1 MIARALPALL
11 VLAFLSAACS
21 EGGGGEPAA
30 LGGRSMVIVTLD
42 TTRADFLGSYG
53 STLGLTPRLDELA
66 QRGVVFE
73 QVYAPMPQTLPSHAT
88 LFTGLMP
95 RTHGALENTY
105 TLPPEME
112 TLAERAVARGYATGG
127 FIGALAIDQVT
138 GIHQGFETWGQ
149 PGGDWGDDRLGHPP
163 QRRAKV
169 VTDEALAWA
178 GTLDG
183 EEPFLLWAHYYDP
196 HGDSAQGFN
205 PPRRVWKEMDRG
217 QVGELVASRAHLFT
231 GPNELGPLT
240 DFWTGYSAELVYTDE
255 QVGRLLDGLADLGL
269 ADDTLVL
276 VVADH
281 GEGLWE
287 HGVKAHGTHLWEEAM
302 RVPMILVDPAGTG
315 AGTRMGGRVILQ
327 DIDPT
332 LRHAAFGEQVQAREE
347 LLGIDLWQLLLDG
360 REPPERPVVLERPH
374 FDEERIKHRKG
385 EVGFL
390 TAVLQGDLKLIREP
404 DGSVSLYDLDA
415 DPDEL
420 VDLAASRP
428 ADAERMGAWLEQWI
442 ARNESGPPGS
452 AEITPERLEH
462 LKALGYIG
470 EEF

>member
-1 MIARALPALL
+1 
-11 VLAFLSAACS
+11 
-21 EGGGGEPAA
+21 
-30 LGGRSMVIVTLD
+30 MVIVTLD
-42 TTRADFLGSYG
+42 TTRSDFLGSYG

-112 TLAERAVARGYATGG
+112 TLAERAAARGYATGG
-127 FIGALAIDQVT
+127 FIGALAIDRVT

-149 PGGDWGDDRLGHPP
+149 PGGDWGEDRLGHPP

-183 EEPFLLWAHYYDP
+183 DEPFLLWAHYYDP

-231 GPNELGPLT
+231 GPSELGPLT

-332 LRHAAFGEQVQAREE
+332 LRHAAFGERVQAREE

-374 FDEERIKHRKG
+374 FDAERIQHRKG
-385 EVGFL
+385 EVGFM
-390 TAVLQGDLKLIREP
+390 TALLQGDLKLIREP
-404 DGSVSLYDLDA
+404 DGSVALFDLAA

-420 VDLAASRP
+420 VDVSAGRP
-428 ADAERMGAWLEQWI
+428 DDTERMRGWLEQWLG
-442 ARNESGPPGS
+442 RNTSAPPGS
-452 AEITPERLEH
+452 AEITPERMKDLE
-462 LKALGYIG
+462 ALGYMG
-470 EEF
+470 GDDF